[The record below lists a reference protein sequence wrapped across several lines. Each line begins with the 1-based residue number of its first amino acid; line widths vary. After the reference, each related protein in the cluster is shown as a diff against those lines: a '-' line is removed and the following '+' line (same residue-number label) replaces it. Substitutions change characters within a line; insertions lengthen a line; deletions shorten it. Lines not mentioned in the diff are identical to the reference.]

1 MNTTCCKPRT
11 EKHIARMTIK
21 EYGELFMNVT
31 EENVG
36 NCFTVGRHFYRKLS
50 TALKCFVLQFS
61 VLVKLEFRLIL
72 YILVK

>member
-21 EYGELFMNVT
+21 EYSELFMNVT

-36 NCFTVGRHFYRKLS
+36 NCFTVGRHFYRKIS